1 MRSVIKKY
9 SVLLVFCAFT
19 LSMYGQSAFSFD
31 FGILAGNNG
40 NLLGDSLTSFPESF
54 KEFRNGYTTGVK
66 ARFGTYSF
74 FISPGLYY
82 QDYTIKNSYERLSPF
97 VKSPRIRSA
106 KGKVIVGYQADMMKR
121 KLNFRL
127 GGGLN
132 YNYIIII
139 DKNNSAIDFKTVND
153 KYLGYNFDI
162 GLDIY
167 FLNLG
172 LSYERSIPNVI
183 KSSKKFDFFVV
194 TAGINF

>member
-1 MRSVIKKY
+1 M
-9 SVLLVFCAFT
+9 T
-19 LSMYGQSAFSFD
+19 GQSSYSID
-31 FGILAGNNG
+31 FGIMTGGNG
-40 NLLGDSLTSFPESF
+40 NLLGDSLVSFPNSV
-54 KEFRNGYTTGVK
+54 KEFRNGYTAGVK
-66 ARFGTYSF
+66 AFFGTYGF

-82 QDYTIKNSYERLSPF
+82 QDYTIKNNYEKLNPF

-106 KGKVIVGYQADMMKR
+106 KAKAILGYQADMLKR

-139 DKNNSAIDFKTVND
+139 EKNNSGIDFQTIND
-153 KYLGYNFDI
+153 KYFAYNFDV

-172 LSYERSIPNVI
+172 LSYERSISDVI
-183 KSSKKFDFFVV
+183 KSKNKFDFIVF